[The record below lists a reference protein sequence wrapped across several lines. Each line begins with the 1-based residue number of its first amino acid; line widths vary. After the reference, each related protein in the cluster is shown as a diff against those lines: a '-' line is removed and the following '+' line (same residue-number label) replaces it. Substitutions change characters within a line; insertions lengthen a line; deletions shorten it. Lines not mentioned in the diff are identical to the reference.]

1 MSATPFTRIETDA
14 TSRVIV
20 ICDHARNAVPP
31 ELPSCL
37 GLPPAQM
44 ERHIAYDIGAEGV
57 TRALVEALGGVALL
71 ANWSRIVIDP
81 NRSDDDPTLM
91 RKIYDG
97 AIIPGNRHAGAE
109 ELERRKAA
117 YYQPY
122 HDAIEAEIT
131 RITGSG
137 LVPLILSVHS
147 FTPQIGTRALRP
159 WHIGI
164 LWDEIDG
171 RLARPLITSLA
182 GEPGLVVGDNEPYA
196 GTFPG
201 DTMESHVYRRG
212 LPGTLFEIRQD
223 LIVTSEGQA
232 EWGARMAHHIA
243 PLLDDPAL
251 QTLFPREQQET

>member
-1 MSATPFTRIETDA
+1 MSPPPVTRIETDPA
-14 TSRVIV
+14 SRVIV

-31 ELPSCL
+31 ELHPSL
-37 GLPPAQM
+37 GLSPAQM

-57 TRALVEALGGVALL
+57 SRALVVALGGVALL

-97 AIIPGNRHAGAE
+97 AIIPGNRHADAA

-122 HDAIEAEIT
+122 HDAIGAEIA
-131 RITGSG
+131 RITATGQM
-137 LVPLILSVHS
+137 PLILSVHS
-147 FTPQIGTRALRP
+147 FTPQFGTRSLRP

-164 LWDEIDG
+164 LWDEVDG
-171 RLARPLITSLA
+171 RLARPLITSLT

-223 LIVTSEGQA
+223 LITAPEGQA
-232 EWGARMAHHIA
+232 EWGARMARHIA

-251 QTLFPREQQET
+251 HTLFPHEQQET